1 MNKNLRFFLN
11 KCVSYNKKN
20 ICSGLKTTRATIL
33 KETSLR
39 GSLQLL
45 TFRKTP
51 TGGHQQS
58 RGLKIIQAG
67 EQTGCVHV
75 IIVLER
81 LIHLDQR
88 NVVVL
93 AGRFV
98 VRMWYEPLEEVTSL
112 IQSSTLT
119 SPTHL
124 QRRFL
129 HVVQI
134 GLNQI

>member
-1 MNKNLRFFLN
+1 MEKNLRVFKVNALD
-11 KCVSYNKKN
+11 VIKKYLHRPRN
-20 ICSGLKTTRATIL
+20 EFKRSLATIVREL
-33 KETSLR
+33 TVR

-58 RGLKIIQAG
+58 RGWKIIQAG
-67 EQTGCVHV
+67 VQTGCVHI

-98 VRMWYEPLEEVTSL
+98 VRMWYEPLENSYQLNSE
-112 IQSSTLT
+112 LT
-119 SPTHL
+119 TKKPNSPSASIPACSPT
-124 QRRFL
+124 RA
-129 HVVQI
+129 
-134 GLNQI
+134 